1 MKAILTYCI
10 LLVFVLR
17 VSSQDSMFMHTQ
29 NMLDTVVTSSVVKK
43 NPWRAIGSEV
53 GLNMAMRGFNRFILN
68 DEYAQINL
76 SSMGENLSTLPVWDT
91 NSFSTNLIAH
101 PYHGSMYFNSA
112 RTNGYGFYSSI
123 PFNVGGSLMWEYLME
138 TKPPSMNDLIAT
150 TVGGIALGEITF
162 RFSDLILDD
171 RTIGIERV
179 IREFTAG
186 LFAPTKLINRLLTG
200 DAWRIKSEKGNIIE
214 TLPFVLSVGSGGKMI
229 KEDNRPGYNTGVGIE
244 THVQYGN
251 VFEEPIH
258 KPYDWFWINGHINI
272 VEGNIY
278 LTQINGIGAIINKK
292 LYEKDNLKIMGG
304 VFQHFDYYNYK
315 METKSGQIITP
326 YYISE
331 AAAMGIGLL
340 INKKKENVNL
350 RTRMFINGIGLGAS
364 ISDYFEI
371 DDRDYNMGSGM
382 SLKLYTYL
390 IIKNKF
396 SVSFLSENYF
406 IYTWKGVDEKLS
418 LKDLTIPEIDFLNV
432 QGDRSTAKLRIFGAE
447 FKYRIN
453 DLLYVK
459 LNNRFFTRDTSYK
472 YFPRVFYRS
481 QENYLSVGVT
491 V

>member
-1 MKAILTYCI
+1 MTYCI
-10 LLVFVLR
+10 LLVFVVR
-17 VSSQDSMFMHTQ
+17 VNSQGSMFVQTQ
-29 NMLDTVVTSSVVKK
+29 NVLDTAATTVVRK
-43 NPWRAIGSEV
+43 NPWRTIGTEV
-53 GLNMAMRGFNRFILN
+53 GLNMAMRGFNRLILD
-68 DEYAQINL
+68 DEFAKINL
-76 SSMGENLSTLPVWDT
+76 ASMGKNLKTFPVWDT

-123 PFNVGGSLMWEYLME
+123 PFTFGGSLMWEYLME
-138 TKPPSMNDLIAT
+138 TKPPSMNDLMAT
-150 TVGGIALGEITF
+150 TIGGTALGEITF
-162 RFSDLILDD
+162 RFSDMILDD
-171 RTIGIERV
+171 RTYGFERF

-186 LFAPTKLINRLLTG
+186 IFAPTKLINRFITG
-200 DAWRIKSEKGNIIE
+200 DAWRVNSRKGNVIE
-214 TLPFVLSVGSGGKMI
+214 ALPFVLSVGSGGKMI
-229 KEDNRPGYNTGVGIE
+229 KEDTRPGYNAGVGIE
-244 THVQYGN
+244 ANVQYGN
-251 VFEEPIH
+251 VFEEPIS
-258 KPYDWFWINGHINI
+258 KPYDWFWINGHFNI
-272 VEGNIY
+272 LEGNVY
-278 LTQINGIGAIINKK
+278 LTQINGIGAIVNKD
-292 LYEKDNLKIMGG
+292 LYEKNDLKIMGG
-304 VFQHFDYYNYK
+304 FFQHFDYYNYK

-331 AAAMGIGLL
+331 AAAAGLGLL
-340 INKKKENVNL
+340 VNRKKENVNF
-350 RTRMFINGIGLGAS
+350 RTRVFFNGIGLGAS

-382 SLKLYTYL
+382 SLKLYTDL

-432 QGDRSTAKLRIFGAE
+432 QGDKSTAKLRIFGAE
-447 FKYRIN
+447 FRYRIN

-472 YFPRVFYRS
+472 YFSRVFYRS